1 MIHIITPCIR
11 PGNLQHISP
20 SIPNECNW
28 IVIFDENCKPSVRE
42 ADNATVIT
50 PGARDEGHYNEHYY
64 NANWN
69 RNYVLD
75 NYEFKDG
82 DWIYFLDDD
91 NSIHPNWYKNVKD
104 TINTNYVMIVW
115 GQLKSNGKT
124 KRFPK
129 NSNNLLE
136 RNFPIAIGKIDTA
149 SFMVNYKHVKDIRW
163 TDDPSPEEAHC
174 SDGKYAIE
182 CSKRGE
188 IHYIPEYICYYN
200 RLSRRT
206 TSLVQ
211 IDL

>member
-11 PGNLQHISP
+11 PGNIQHISS

-28 IVIFDENCKPSVRE
+28 IVIFDENCKEVCE
-42 ADNATVIT
+42 IDNATVIT
-50 PGARDEGHYNEHYY
+50 PDKRDEEHYNEHYY

-104 TINTNYVMIVW
+104 TINTNYAMIVW
-115 GQLKSNGKT
+115 GQLKSDGKT
-124 KRFPK
+124 KRLPRNIK
-129 NSNNLLE
+129 NLLK
-136 RNFPIAIGKIDTA
+136 RDFPIAIGKIDTA

-163 TDDPSPEEAHC
+163 TANPSPAPAQC